1 MRRAIDQYTL
11 EHQAPPQSLQ
21 DLVESH
27 YLTALSIY
35 PTARQRATVELSPE
49 ASVVGIAYV
58 HSSSAKIS
66 THQTR
71 CDSW

>member
-35 PTARQRATVELSPE
+35 PTARQCDWVVQRATVELSPE

-66 THQTR
+66 TH
-71 CDSW
+71 